1 MGPLAGP
8 RYRSLIGDGQK
19 YTVEKVDLQAGL
31 QKVMAAMALKNTGAM
46 LCHVD
51 PCGTD
56 MGVNENH
63 KSQVIKDVEAL

>member
-1 MGPLAGP
+1 MKTMTSFVTRPLGGP
-8 RYRSLIGDGQK
+8 RFRSLIGDGQK

-46 LCHVD
+46 KCHL

-56 MGVNENH
+56 MGVF
-63 KSQVIKDVEAL
+63 K